1 MFRPAT
7 LLIAF
12 AATALLV
19 GCDALGIET
28 GTQLAAKREAEGKAV
43 GGACR
48 HAGRAIED
56 CYTLNRKTEKASVY
70 AGWREMDDYMR
81 ENKLDPVPAQLSP
94 RTVANAQDS
103 AGDEHEPA
111 PGKDAQRPAPRGAS
125 MEPAAPRGAST
136 EPAAPRGAAME
147 PAAPRGAA
155 MEPAVQAEPA
165 GKAGAAHA
173 KTEAAH
179 GKAEGPPVKAEAPSA
194 KHES

>member
-56 CYTLNRKTEKASVY
+56 CYTLNRKTEKAAVY

-94 RTVANAQDS
+94 STLANAQDS
-103 AGDEHEPA
+103 AGAEHEPV
-111 PGKDAQRPAPRGAS
+111 PGKDAERSARR
-125 MEPAAPRGAST
+125 AAT
-136 EPAAPRGAAME
+136 EPAA
-147 PAAPRGAA
+147 
-155 MEPAVQAEPA
+155 QAEPA
-165 GKAGAAHA
+165 GKAGAAHS
-173 KTEAAH
+173 KTEAAR
-179 GKAEGPPVKAEAPSA
+179 GKAEAPPVKAEAPSA